1 MYGIN
6 LQHVA
11 ESQEMSRGRVT
22 LEFWLSSGDS
32 EWEALRKER
41 SVCSGVV
48 KKRLQKKKHHKKPEA
63 LWILLVAHPPLLLPP
78 RSVSL
83 LHWSLWFLELEK
95 KIPLPQLSS
104 HGPAL
109 PPPPLSFHYCP
120 KLPLEVIRCWSA
132 ALLDLVSTRSLTRLT
147 FLCPS

>member
-1 MYGIN
+1 ME
-6 LQHVA
+6 L
-11 ESQEMSRGRVT
+11 T
-22 LEFWLSSGDS
+22 
-32 EWEALRKER
+32 
-41 SVCSGVV
+41 CSTWQKV
-48 KKRLQKKKHHKKPEA
+48 KKCHEVVSHWSFGWAVGTVSERRSGKRGQSVLGWSRKGSKKKKNTTKKPEA

-78 RSVSL
+78 PSVSL

-109 PPPPLSFHYCP
+109 PPRPLSFHYCP